1 MIPQLSCSA
10 LLQGLEQERD
20 KAQGRAQSAEAAL
33 AEAVSKGQ
41 VHADKGAAA
50 AGALAVA
57 RKQGTSHVAFLLACL
72 LSPATFSNSRV
83 AGSLVPPL
91 GPLDVLQLEAVF
103 VFLAL
108 QLTKCI
114 IPHQLALGHCNGT
127 PRRDVQSQE
136 AGSCALRAASQQV
149 STQEVRFVC

>member
-41 VHADKGAAA
+41 VHADKVVAA

-57 RKQGTSHVAFLLACL
+57 RKQGNSHIAFLLTCL
-72 LSPATFSNSRV
+72 LSPATFSNNRV

-103 VFLAL
+103 FLFGIATDLMHHTPSAGAWSL
-108 QLTKCI
+108 QWYAK
-114 IPHQLALGHCNGT
+114 A
-127 PRRDVQSQE
+127 
-136 AGSCALRAASQQV
+136 
-149 STQEVRFVC
+149 